1 MKAILIT
8 GSIVLPL
15 IMFYSQKTWT
25 RLRLIYNLVTIIAL
39 LVFGNIASLSVYQ
52 IIKDKTV
59 FMTAIHAIFLNPLF
73 LISGAYIGIY
83 VLYRML
89 LLSIEE
95 KQK

>member
-15 IMFYSQKTWT
+15 IMFYSQKTWR